1 MQESLSLQCILGR
14 WQSDAGFRTSR
25 KPSESWV
32 PSLPSPPHPFSLSAR
47 HLSPSAGG
55 RRRKCKEWP
64 PRLVRSSSFVTT
76 PPNSETVLCLAAFHK
91 DSNAPAF
98 FLRQMRWQTEC
109 VFPALVL
116 CLLQGKV
123 RKYPRKCSE
132 LMGWKQNHVSR
143 FDLETS
149 VGRARVLSGAR
160 ADLQRRPSLPGN

>member
-1 MQESLSLQCILGR
+1 MPESDRRGRDGAERREGGKRVQESLSLQCILGR

-98 FLRQMRWQTEC
+98 SCAKCDGKLNAS
-109 VFPALVL
+109 FPHWCFVCFKAKLENIL
-116 CLLQGKV
+116 ENV
-123 RKYPRKCSE
+123 R
-132 LMGWKQNHVSR
+132 N
-143 FDLETS
+143 
-149 VGRARVLSGAR
+149 
-160 ADLQRRPSLPGN
+160 